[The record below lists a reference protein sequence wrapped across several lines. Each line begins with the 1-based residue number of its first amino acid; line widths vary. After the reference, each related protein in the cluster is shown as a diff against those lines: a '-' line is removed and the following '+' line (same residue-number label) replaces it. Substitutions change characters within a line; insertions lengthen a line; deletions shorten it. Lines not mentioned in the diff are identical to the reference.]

1 MKVGMMQPY
10 LFPYLGY
17 FQLLNAVDVFV
28 FADDVNYIKG
38 GFINRNRILLKNEK
52 YYITAPCEK
61 KSQNKL
67 INEVRV
73 STETKGYPDNI
84 LLTIKQAYAKAPFFT
99 DVFPIIESIFR
110 SDIKSISTLAA
121 SSVESVSKYLEIN
134 VDFKFSSVS
143 FSHTK
148 GQDKSTRLINITKE
162 LSGTTYTNSIGG
174 TKIYDKECFENQGI
188 KLEFLVSE
196 AITYPQFNDNFIPFL
211 SIIDVIMFNS
221 REDVNKLLNKYRLI

>member
-1 MKVGMMQPY
+1 MNVAMMQPY

-28 FADDVNYIKG
+28 FADDVNFIKG
-38 GFINRNRILLKNEK
+38 GFINRNKILFKNEERH
-52 YYITAPCEK
+52 ITVPCMK

-67 INEVRV
+67 INEVRL

-110 SDIKSISTLAA
+110 SDIDSISTLAA
-121 SSVESVSKYLEIN
+121 ASVESVSKYLEIN

-143 FSHTK
+143 FNHTK
-148 GQDKSTRLINITKE
+148 GQEKSMRLINITKE
-162 LSGTTYTNSIGG
+162 LGGDTYMNPSGGA
-174 TKIYDKECFENQGI
+174 KIYDKEFFENQGI
-188 KLEFLVSE
+188 KLDFLKSE
-196 AITYPQFNDNFIPFL
+196 AIPYPQFNDNFIPNL
-211 SIIDVIMFNS
+211 SIIDVLMNNS
-221 REDVNKLLNKYRLI
+221 VEDIQKLLNRYKLV